1 MYLNNVSLQALLFS
15 FEQSEQESTKSFEE
29 LGNDSN

>member
-15 FEQSEQESTKSFEE
+15 FEQGEQESTKSFEE